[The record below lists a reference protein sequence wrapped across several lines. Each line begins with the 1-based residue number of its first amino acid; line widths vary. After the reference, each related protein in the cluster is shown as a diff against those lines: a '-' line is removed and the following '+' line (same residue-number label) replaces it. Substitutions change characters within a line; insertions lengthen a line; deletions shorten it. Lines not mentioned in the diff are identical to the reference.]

1 MSRELYDWQEE
12 CLDKW
17 FANNGR
23 GMVQAVTG
31 SGKTLLALTAASRL
45 EKRLG
50 QKLRIKIVVPTGAL
64 MRQWNRDLTE
74 FLSHTHT
81 DKISSLE
88 LRGEIGM
95 RGGGARCESIRHY
108 MIYVINSARYELAR
122 QILSELRCGEMVLLI
137 ADECHHYASGQN
149 QLIFEFLPYIEQW
162 KNHFFS
168 LGLSAT
174 LPTGQTQQ
182 YLSSVLGRKIYHY
195 GIAQASQGSTI
206 CPCDIY
212 HISLAF
218 QTDERED
225 YEDLSEQMRIV
236 YGKLLKVFPYLN
248 MLGKKELFE
257 QLRSLSGN
265 PNPRIAK
272 MAALYMNLS
281 YKRKSLV
288 CLAASRTSCVLE
300 LIKRL
305 NTNDKIIIFSERIK
319 QADDLYRFLN
329 ACYPERIG
337 RYHSKMGE
345 QANKNALERFRNGSI
360 RILIACKAIDEGID
374 VPDASVGIIMS
385 GTSTQRQRI
394 QRLGRIV
401 RKNNGKN
408 LASLYYL
415 HIEESSEDSCYL
427 PDSKG
432 NRLFELTYDPQM
444 HDFYNPAYDTNA
456 ALFLDKLQQ
465 MRFDS
470 DKLEEARRCLRLGCV
485 RSDWLLEPD
494 YIDAQ
499 IKKARY
505 ASEKNYWVCMKEMKR

>member
-45 EKRLG
+45 EQKLG
-50 QKLRIKIVVPTGAL
+50 RKLRIKIVVPTSAL
-64 MRQWNRDLTE
+64 MRQWNRALTE
-74 FLSHTHT
+74 FLSRTHIG
-81 DKISSLE
+81 KMSPLM
-88 LRGEIGM
+88 LRDEIGM
-95 RGGGARCESIRHY
+95 CGGGTRSKSICHY
-108 MIYVINSARYELAR
+108 MIYIINSARYELAR
-122 QILSELRCGEMVLLI
+122 QILSELRHGEMVLLI
-137 ADECHHYASGQN
+137 ADECHHYTSGQN

-174 LPTGQTQQ
+174 LPAGQNQR

-195 GIAQASQGSTI
+195 GIAEASQGSTI

-212 HISLAF
+212 HISLTF
-218 QTDERED
+218 QNDERED
-225 YEDLSEQMRIV
+225 YEDLSEQMRIL
-236 YGKLLKVFPYLN
+236 YGRLLKVFPSLN

-257 QLRSLSGN
+257 QLRSLSAN
-265 PNPRIAK
+265 PNPKIAR
-272 MAALYMNLS
+272 MAALYMNLA

-288 CLAASRTSCVLE
+288 CLASSRTSCVLD
-300 LIKRL
+300 LIQRL
-305 NTNDKIIIFSERIK
+305 NANEKIIIFSERIK
-319 QADDLYRFLN
+319 QADDLYRLLS
-329 ACYPERIG
+329 ACYPEKTG

-345 QANKNALERFRNGSI
+345 QANRNVLECFRNGSI
-360 RILIACKAIDEGID
+360 RILIACKAIDEGLD

-401 RKNNGKN
+401 RKNDNKSS
-408 LASLYYL
+408 ASLYYL
-415 HIEESSEDSCYL
+415 HIEESSEDSCFL

-432 NRLFELTYDPQM
+432 YRLFELTYDPQEQN
-444 HDFYNPAYDTNA
+444 FYNPAYDASA
-456 ALFLDKLQQ
+456 ALYLDKLQKAE
-465 MRFDS
+465 FSS
-470 DKLEEARRCLRLGCV
+470 DKLEEARRCLKLGCV

-494 YIDAQ
+494 YIEAQ

-505 ASEKNYWVCMKEMKR
+505 ASEKNYWICMKEIRQ